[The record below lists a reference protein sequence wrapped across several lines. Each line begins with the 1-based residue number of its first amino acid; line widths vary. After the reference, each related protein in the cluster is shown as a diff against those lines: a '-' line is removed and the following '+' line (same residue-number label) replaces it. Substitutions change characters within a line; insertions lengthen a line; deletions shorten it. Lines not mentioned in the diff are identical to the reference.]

1 MATTQ
6 NPTGPIT
13 LGDPGD
19 SSVDV
24 ESFSE
29 EGWRRA
35 LDQKRLEQQDL
46 MITAMIKIFKWLNG
60 GVLGFV
66 VAAWLAGFWGEQK
79 IITEHVV
86 MSLIGATIIQAGV
99 AFIAITKYLF
109 PSAGAEKPE
118 KGAKPSTR
126 GGFKLGR

>member
-1 MATTQ
+1 MATNP
-6 NPTGPIT
+6 NPTNSIS

-19 SSVDV
+19 PSVDV

-35 LDQKRLEQQDL
+35 LDQKRLAQQDL
-46 MITAMIKIFKWLNG
+46 MIKAMIKIFKWLNG

-66 VAAWLAGFWGEQK
+66 AAAWLAGFWGDQK

-109 PSAGAEKPE
+109 PSAGAEQLEKP
-118 KGAKPSTR
+118 AKPSTKGR
-126 GGFKLGR
+126 AKLGR